1 MHYPRSEFSR
11 RHAAFDRANVNTR
24 TRWSEVDL
32 VDLGH
37 MLTRE
42 LPIQEIAIH
51 LCRSPA
57 EVRGKIAELGR
68 ASKDDPSR
76 EIIIV
81 NEGLHRL
88 GRDRNEL
95 PSASASLAN
104 TLTMARP
111 CLCSGSTAERR
122 RALWNRATDLS
133 NRLVLRD
140 A

>member
-1 MHYPRSEFSR
+1 LNIRAKRQRAVRSASVIRTPSATSDPIKRLKALMHYSRSEFSR

-57 EVRGKIAELGR
+57 DVRGKIAELGR

-81 NEGLHRL
+81 NERLHR
-88 GRDRNEL
+88 
-95 PSASASLAN
+95 
-104 TLTMARP
+104 
-111 CLCSGSTAERR
+111 
-122 RALWNRATDLS
+122 
-133 NRLVLRD
+133 
-140 A
+140 